1 MSPLL
6 RRVFLSENDV
16 DWSRTRAW
24 ATGHMGQ
31 INVNLKGREPRGIVS
46 KSEVPALRA
55 GDRGGAREAR
65 RARHRPAR
73 RRPARAARGPL
84 PRRDGLARVGLL
96 RPDAPARVP
105 GARRRLLH
113 LEPRARALVGQQRDA
128 PDERHPA
135 DEGPAGAARRARRR
149 ASASST
155 SPATSSTG
163 WGSGSPRTST
173 RGSPPRSTSPA
184 RSTRIPRGRC
194 RSPRSSHPDPGK
206 ELSPEEIARMK
217 ENLEKLGYVD

>member
-6 RRVFLSENDV
+6 KRVFLSENDV

-46 KSEVPALRA
+46 KSEVPALRQR
-55 GDRGGAREAR
+55 DRGRPREAR
-65 RARHRPAR
+65 GARHRPAR
-73 RRPARAARGPL
+73 GRPARAARGPL
-84 PRRDGLARVGLL
+84 PRRDGLARVRLL
-96 RPDAPARVP
+96 RPHAPARVS
-105 GARRRLLH
+105 GARRRVLH
-113 LEPRARALVGQQRDA
+113 LEPRRRALVGQQRDA

-135 DEGPAGAARRARRR
+135 HEGSRGCGAARAST

-155 SPATSSTG
+155 SPATSSTA

-184 RSTRIPRGRC
+184 RSTPIPRGRC
-194 RSPRSSHPDPGK
+194 RSPRSSHPGPGK
-206 ELSPEEIARMK
+206 ELSADEIARMK
-217 ENLEKLGYVD
+217 ENLRKLGYVD